1 MNQKLEN
8 SQKDLQKANDYDLY
22 LSLLVKRESALNTIK
37 TSKNQFI
44 KRDRYKQVVK
54 LNNQIN
60 SLKKKW
66 GFKE

>member
-8 SQKDLQKANDYDLY
+8 SQKDLQRANDYDLFLY
-22 LSLLVKRESALNTIK
+22 LLVKRESALNTIK
-37 TSKNQFI
+37 TSKNQFV

-60 SLKKKW
+60 GLKRKW

>member
-8 SQKDLQKANDYDLY
+8 SQKDLQRANDYDLY
-22 LSLLVKRESALNTIK
+22 LSLLVKRESVLNTIK
-37 TSKNQFI
+37 TSKNQFV

-60 SLKKKW
+60 GLKRKW

>member
-8 SQKDLQKANDYDLY
+8 SQKDLQRANDYDLF

-37 TSKNQFI
+37 TSKNQFV

-60 SLKKKW
+60 GLKRKW